1 MLRQGKSPRCTCI
14 LCRDKNTIFFFNLE
28 KKKEYRMALHS
39 GFFSFLERRETT
51 VGGTVCLDLQSW
63 MCKDVFPGLMYQR
76 QRKNLKGNESSR
88 IFF

>member
-1 MLRQGKSPRCTCI
+1 
-14 LCRDKNTIFFFNLE
+14 
-28 KKKEYRMALHS
+28 MALHS

-88 IFF
+88 IKKKKKRTFKSGENCSLSLEL